1 MDAATFHHTVTYTG
15 PRAALATIRD
25 GYTTGV
31 TDAGDGVRR
40 VATLSKLRDLTPKV
54 STPAHDVT
62 RATNWLYFQIA
73 GAVGHLSVQLQR
85 GAKLAPQD
93 DADLRE
99 ALALLRR
106 IDRRRVERRDNLK
119 ENA

>member
-1 MDAATFHHTVTYTG
+1 MTPAAFHHTVTYTG
-15 PRAALATIRD
+15 PRAVLATIRD

-31 TDAGDGVRR
+31 TDVGDGVRR
-40 VATLSKLRDLTPKV
+40 VATLSKLRDLAPKA
-54 STPAHDVT
+54 STPAQTAT

-99 ALALLRR
+99 ALALLAG
-106 IDRRRVERRDNLK
+106 INRRRVERRDNAK